1 MPIRRVYIPTQIGT
15 DTNWA
20 AVSAGYD
27 YTLALKTDGTLWVW
41 GRNGDGQLEVRLMLD
56 LT

>member
-41 GRNGDGQLEVRLMLD
+41 GRNRDGQLEVRLMLD